1 MRSHRNLHHLLGIE
15 HMDTMPHAG
24 VMGLVGHNGHGI
36 RPMGEG
42 LSAHHAH
49 IVALGMGLGYGLTA
63 GGGSGGGGG
72 DIGGSG
78 LYATPHG
85 GKLSKIGNAFDKAFN
100 PKRNGVAQ
108 AVQKTVV
115 APIQHAVQHDI
126 VNPVVKVG
134 DQIKTGV
141 VNTYNT
147 AKNGFN
153 KTFTP
158 QVGNEIVSGLK
169 TAGRYGIPALT
180 GLAGGLAGGL
190 ATGGLGGQFAG
201 SALGAYAGYKLDQ
214 ALGIEKSNDIP
225 GVPSSKI
232 KGVGLKR
239 GRKPKGGDLKQELQ
253 KVYDKIPQGFHE
265 PLEDLGR
272 AGVEYAGYKLPP
284 KKRGRPPKGGTIKQE
299 LKKVYDKI
307 PQGFHQPLEDLGR
320 AGIEYAGYKLP
331 PKKRTPV
338 GKGVKGSKSKTH
350 KGDMDYT
357 TKKGDKYFHRGG
369 HEETTPDSDTDSE
382 DGSMGGTGMR
392 RRKPRGMGMKKG
404 SPEMKEKMAR
414 LRSMKKGKVSGTGIA
429 GKGQVDNNS
438 PHSGAIR
445 LSPYQNF

>member
-15 HMDTMPHAG
+15 QSETMPHPG

-42 LSAHHAH
+42 LAPHHAH

-63 GGGSGGGGG
+63 GGGSSGGGG

-85 GKLSKIGNAFDKAFN
+85 GKLSKIGQAFNKAFN
-100 PKRNGVAQ
+100 PQKNGVAQ
-108 AVQKTVV
+108 AVQKNIVQPV
-115 APIQHAVQHDI
+115 KQAVQHDLI
-126 VNPVVKVG
+126 TPAVKVG

-141 VNTYNT
+141 VKTYNQ
-147 AKNGFN
+147 AKSGFN
-153 KTFTP
+153 DTFTP
-158 QVGNEIVSGLK
+158 KLGNEIVGGLK

-239 GRKPKGGDLKQELQ
+239 GRKPKGG
-253 KVYDKIPQGFHE
+253 
-265 PLEDLGR
+265 
-272 AGVEYAGYKLPP
+272 
-284 KKRGRPPKGGTIKQE
+284 TIKQE
-299 LKKVYDKI
+299 LQKVYDKI

-320 AGIEYAGYKLP
+320 AGVEFVGYKLP

-338 GKGVKGSKSKTH
+338 GKGMKKGDKSKTH
-350 KGDMDYT
+350 KGDMDFT
-357 TKKGDKYFHRGG
+357 TKKGNKDFHRGG
-369 HEETTPDSDTDSE
+369 HDETSSESSSSSDSDSE
-382 DGSMGGTGMR
+382 DGTSFDGGSVR

-404 SPEMKEKMAR
+404 SPEMKAHMAK
-414 LRSMKKGKVSGTGIA
+414 LRAMRGKGKVSGTGIH
-429 GKGQVDNNS
+429 GNGQVDNNS
-438 PHSGAIR
+438 PHSGAVR

>member
-1 MRSHRNLHHLLGIE
+1 MLMGGVE
-15 HMDTMPHAG
+15 HTDLMPQPV
-24 VMGLVGHNGHGI
+24 VMGLVGNNGHGI

-42 LSAHHAH
+42 IPHSTLVMGRPMGYGLAPHHAH
-49 IVALGMGLGYGLTA
+49 IVALGYGLGAGLTA

-85 GKLSKIGNAFDKAFN
+85 GKLSPIASAFNKAFN
-100 PKRNGVAQ
+100 PQKNGVAQ
-108 AVQKTVV
+108 AVQKTIV
-115 APIQHAVQHDI
+115 APIQHDI
-126 VNPVVKVG
+126 VNPIVKVG

-141 VNTYNT
+141 VSTYNT
-147 AKNGFN
+147 AKTGFN
-153 KTFTP
+153 QTFTP
-158 QVGNEIVSGLK
+158 QTGQEIVSGLK

-201 SALGAYAGYKLDQ
+201 SALGAYAGYKIDQ
-214 ALGIEKSNDIP
+214 ALGIDKSNDIP

-239 GRKPKGGDLKQELQ
+239 GRKPKGGDLKKELD
-253 KVYDKIPQGFHE
+253 KVWDK
-265 PLEDLGR
+265 
-272 AGVEYAGYKLPP
+272 VP
-284 KKRGRPPKGGTIKQE
+284 K
-299 LKKVYDKI
+299 
-307 PQGFHQPLEDLGR
+307 GFHQPLEDLGR

-331 PKKRTPV
+331 PKKSS

-357 TKKGDKYFHRGG
+357 TKKGNMDFHRGG
-369 HEETTPDSDTDSE
+369 HDETSSESDTE
-382 DGSMGGTGMR
+382 DGTGMR

-414 LRSMKKGKVSGTGIA
+414 LRSMKGKGKVSGTGIH
-429 GKGQVDNNS
+429 GNGQVDNNS
-438 PHSGAIR
+438 PHSGAVR
-445 LSPYQNF
+445 MSPYQNF

>member
-1 MRSHRNLHHLLGIE
+1 MLMGGVE
-15 HMDTMPHAG
+15 HTDLMPQPV

-42 LSAHHAH
+42 IDPHHHAH
-49 IVALGMGLGYGLTA
+49 IIALGMGLGMGLTA
-63 GGGSGGGGG
+63 GGSSGGGLGMG
-72 DIGGSG
+72 LTAGGSSGTG
-78 LYATPHG
+78 LYASPHG
-85 GKLSKIGNAFDKAFN
+85 GKLSKIGQAFNKAFN
-100 PKRNGVAQ
+100 PQKNGVA
-108 AVQKTVV
+108 
-115 APIQHAVQHDI
+115 HAVEHA
-126 VNPVVKVG
+126 VAPVVKVG

-147 AKNGFN
+147 AKTGFN
-153 KTFTP
+153 QTFTP
-158 QVGNEIVSGLK
+158 QVGKDIVSDLK
-169 TAGRYGIPALT
+169 TTGKYAIPAIIG
-180 GLAGGLAGGL
+180 GLGGLAGTAL
-190 ATGGLGGQFAG
+190 AGPGGGMAG
-201 SALGAYAGYKLDQ
+201 SAFGAYAGYKADQ
-214 ALGIEKSNDIP
+214 ALGISGNKDFVGMPNAR
-225 GVPSSKI
+225 I
-232 KGVGLKR
+232 KGTGMKR
-239 GRKPKGGDLKQELQ
+239 GRRSATDDIVVRKPKGGTIKQELQ
-253 KVYDKIPQGFHE
+253 KVYDKIPKE
-265 PLEDLGR
+265 
-272 AGVEYAGYKLPP
+272 
-284 KKRGRPPKGGTIKQE
+284 
-299 LKKVYDKI
+299 
-307 PQGFHQPLEDLGR
+307 FHQPLEDLGR

-382 DGSMGGTGMR
+382 DGTSMDGTGMR

-414 LRSMKKGKVSGTGIA
+414 LRSMKKAKVSGTGIA

-445 LSPYQNF
+445 MSPYQNF

>member
-1 MRSHRNLHHLLGIE
+1 MRSHRNLHMLMGGVE
-15 HMDTMPHAG
+15 HTDLMPHPG
-24 VMGLVGHNGHGI
+24 VMGLVGHNGHGV
-36 RPMGEG
+36 RPMPMGEG
-42 LSAHHAH
+42 IAPHHAH
-49 IVALGMGLGYGLTA
+49 IVALGYGLGAGLTA

-85 GKLSKIGNAFDKAFN
+85 GKLSKIGQAFNKAFN
-100 PKRNGVAQ
+100 PQKNGVAQ
-108 AVQKTVV
+108 AVQKTIV
-115 APIQHAVQHDI
+115 APIQHEI
-126 VNPVVKVG
+126 VNPIVKVG

-141 VNTYNT
+141 VSTYNT
-147 AKNGFN
+147 AKTGFN

-158 QVGNEIVSGLK
+158 QTGNEIVSGLK

-214 ALGIEKSNDIP
+214 ALGIENSNDIP

-232 KGVGLKR
+232 KGTGMKR
-239 GRKPKGGDLKQELQ
+239 GRKPKGG
-253 KVYDKIPQGFHE
+253 
-265 PLEDLGR
+265 
-272 AGVEYAGYKLPP
+272 
-284 KKRGRPPKGGTIKQE
+284 E
-299 LKKVYDKI
+299 LKKGAVKETLDKTWKAI
-307 PQGFHQPLEDLGR
+307 PKGFHDPLEDLGR

-331 PKKRTPV
+331 PKKSS

-369 HEETTPDSDTDSE
+369 HEETDSDTDSE
-382 DGSMGGTGMR
+382 DGSMGGTGMHKR
-392 RRKPRGMGMKKG
+392 RLRGKGMQKG
-404 SPEMKEKMAR
+404 SPQMKEKMAR
-414 LRSMKKGKVSGTGIA
+414 LRAMKGKGKVSGTGIH
-429 GKGQVDNNS
+429 GNGQVDNNS
-438 PHSGAIR
+438 PHSGAVR